1 MKTKSKS
8 FKLGSIADEAALCRK
23 AFAKVKV
30 GAFTLHCHHEVLGET
45 LTEDAED
52 RISYILSTKPEHEQA
67 LRLRLFRPA
76 SQIQLKKFNKAY
88 ADRQKAYAD
97 WQKAYADWQ
106 KAYADRQKA
115 YADRQKAY
123 ADRQKAYA
131 DWQKADADWQKEDA
145 DWQKEDADRQKAYAD
160 RQKAYADLAALVHDK
175 VCYSNCPWNGKTI
188 FPKGSK

>member
-45 LTEDAED
+45 LTEDAEA

-67 LRLRLFRPA
+67 LRLRLFRPVL
-76 SQIQLKKFNKAY
+76 SIQLKKHKKA
-88 ADRQKAYAD
+88 D
-97 WQKAYADWQ
+97 
-106 KAYADRQKA
+106 
-115 YADRQKAY
+115 

-131 DWQKADADWQKEDA
+131 DWQKAD
-145 DWQKEDADRQKAYAD
+145 
-160 RQKAYADLAALVHDK
+160 ADLAALVHDK

>member
-88 ADRQKAYAD
+88 ADWQKAYADWQKADAD

-106 KAYADRQKA
+106 KEDADRQKA
-115 YADRQKAY
+115 DADRQKAY

-131 DWQKADADWQKEDA
+131 DWQKAYADW
-145 DWQKEDADRQKAYAD
+145 
-160 RQKAYADLAALVHDK
+160 QKAYADLAALVHDK